1 MAEVENEAVP
11 SSLVHEI
18 HSWIEAGA
26 SSDDVIGR
34 LRLRCVPP
42 GFTPH
47 PWTPG
52 MSIIE
57 SGLLSIPV

>member
-1 MAEVENEAVP
+1 MEVENKVVS
-11 SSLVHEI
+11 SSLVREI
-18 HSWIEAGA
+18 YSWIEAGA

-47 PWTPG
+47 PWIPG
-52 MSIIE
+52 MIYCIIV
-57 SGLLSIPV
+57 SS

>member
-1 MAEVENEAVP
+1 MAEVENRAV
-11 SSLVHEI
+11 SCFIVEEI

-26 SSDDVIGR
+26 SSDDVLGR

-47 PWTPG
+47 PWIPG
-52 MSIIE
+52 RIVIIT
-57 SGLLSIPV
+57 